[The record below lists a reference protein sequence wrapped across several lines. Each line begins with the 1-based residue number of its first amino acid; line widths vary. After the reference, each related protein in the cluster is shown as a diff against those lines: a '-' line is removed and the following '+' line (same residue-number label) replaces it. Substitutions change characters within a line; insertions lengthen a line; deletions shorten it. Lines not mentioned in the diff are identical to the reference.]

1 MDENKKS
8 YGDYVQEMGEL
19 KGFKLIHDMEML
31 KITHNIFS
39 INYNCLCNAIDM
51 FEQDIELCFLSN
63 SSRRDAITLDIIC
76 LLHNYTASAF
86 TLVNHSRKLKQKL
99 NNENV
104 NVFYENEVE
113 KLKSIEVVIFMKDL
127 RNYVQHRSFPICN
140 RRINL
145 QGAVD
150 TNQGWMEHKVL
161 LSREELLKW
170 RKGSKS
176 KWTSKSK
183 KYINRFNS
191 DIDIK
196 LFCKEYYDIIV
207 EFDRS
212 FFEKVYKEY
221 GNDIKEFIEFRE
233 QLIKLYPPPSKD
245 NL

>member
-1 MDENKKS
+1 M
-8 YGDYVQEMGEL
+8 VAL
-19 KGFKLIHDMEML
+19 KGFRIIHEMEML

-39 INYNCLCNAIDM
+39 INYNSLCCAIDM
-51 FEQDIELCFLSN
+51 FEQDLELCFLSN
-63 SSRRDAITLDIIC
+63 GPRRDVITLDILC
-76 LLHNYTASAF
+76 LLHNYSASAF

-104 NVFYENEVE
+104 NVFYEKEVE
-113 KLKSIEVVIFMKDL
+113 KLKSVEVVIFMKDL
-127 RNYVQHRSFPICN
+127 RNYVQHRSLPICN
-140 RRINL
+140 RHIHL
-145 QGAVD
+145 EGTEETYQCLL
-150 TNQGWMEHKVL
+150 EHKIL

-176 KWTSKSK
+176 KWTSKSR
-183 KYINRFNS
+183 KYLNRFNS

-221 GNDIKEFIEFRE
+221 ESDIKELEEFRE
-233 QLIKLYPPPSKD
+233 HITKLYPPPSKE
-245 NL
+245 